1 MPRKSKEERL
11 QRALKAVEENKIL
24 AKTLAKEIKED
35 QSRKERKERTH
46 RLIQI
51 GAICEEVLGDKI
63 TEGERQNRLR
73 AFLRGQE
80 ERGQWYTKA
89 ILGEVDIKAAP
100 DADDADGAA
109 ENNQP

>member
-89 ILGEVDIKAAP
+89 ILGEVDIKVAP
-100 DADDADGAA
+100 DADYADGAA